1 MSTSMLATAPIGL
14 LPVLIFLVAL
24 LYLDSYKM
32 VELHV
37 VVSVILAGGLVAFA
51 SLYINGWVLDGLGW
65 ERVTYSRYAAPLVEE
80 GLKALIV
87 VMLIRFNRIGFLVD
101 AAILGFAAG
110 AGFAV
115 VENYYYLQEGN
126 TANLG
131 VWIVRGFGTAV
142 MHGGA
147 TSLFAIISQRLTER
161 SLKINPAW
169 FLPGFALAVLLHSI
183 WNHFFFSPVL
193 STMGALL
200 VLPPL
205 LFVVYRESAISMHD
219 WLQVDFDEDAELLEE
234 LTSGEFT
241 ESRIGQYLLELRS
254 SYKGTVIADMLCYLR
269 LYTELAL
276 RAKGMLMAR
285 EGGLDVPVGERT
297 REKFQEL
304 KYLEKSIGKTGCLAI
319 RPYLHMTRK
328 DLWQIY
334 LVD

>member
-1 MSTSMLATAPIGL
+1 MSMFAIAPIGL
-14 LPVLIFLVAL
+14 LPVLIFLIAL

-37 VVSVILAGGLVAFA
+37 VVGVIMLGGLVAL
-51 SLYINGWVLDGLGW
+51 SSIYINGQALDVLGW
-65 ERVTYSRYAAPLVEE
+65 NFTTFSRYAAPLIEE
-80 GLKALIV
+80 SLKALIIIF
-87 VMLIRFNRIGFLVD
+87 LIRFSRIGFLVD

-115 VENYYYLQEGN
+115 VENYFYLQQGN

-147 TSLFAIISQRLTER
+147 TALFAIISQRLTER
-161 SLKINPAW
+161 SLKFNPAW
-169 FLPGFALAVLLHSI
+169 FLPGLALAVVLHSI
-183 WNHFFFSPVL
+183 WNHFFFNPVFSTIATLL
-193 STMGALL
+193 S
-200 VLPPL
+200 LPPL
-205 LFVVYRESAISMHD
+205 LVVVYRKSAQSMHA
-219 WLQVDFDEDAELLEE
+219 WLEVDFDEDAELLEE

-241 ESRIGQYLLELRS
+241 KSRIGQYLLELRG

-276 RAKGMLMAR
+276 RAKGLLMAR
-285 EGGLDVPVGERT
+285 EGGLEVPVGERT

-304 KYLEKSIGKTGCLAI
+304 HYLEKSIGKTGCLAMK
-319 RPYLHMTRK
+319 PYLHMTRK

>member
-1 MSTSMLATAPIGL
+1 MSTSMLAIALIGL

-32 VELHV
+32 VELHL
-37 VVSVILAGGLVAFA
+37 VIGVIVAAGLVA
-51 SLYINGWVLDGLGW
+51 YIAMYMNGWVETGLNL
-65 ERVTYSRYAAPLVEE
+65 ERVTLQRYAAPPLEE
-80 GLKALIV
+80 CLKGLIV
-87 VMLIRFNRIGFLVD
+87 IALIRFNRIGFLVD
-101 AAILGFAAG
+101 AAILGFAVG

-115 VENYYYLQEGN
+115 VENYTYMQDN

-142 MHGGA
+142 MHGGVTA
-147 TSLFAIISQRLTER
+147 LFAIISQRLTER
-161 SLKINPAW
+161 SLKFNPVW
-169 FLPGFALAVLLHSI
+169 FLPGFALAVVLHSI
-183 WNHFFFSPVL
+183 WNHFFFNPVL
-193 STMGALL
+193 ATMGTLL
-200 VLPPL
+200 ILPPM
-205 LFVVYRESAISMHD
+205 LFVVYRKSAQSMHD
-219 WLQVDFDEDAELLEE
+219 WLEADFDEDAELLEE

-241 ESRIGQYLLELRS
+241 ESRIGKYLLELRG

-285 EGGLDVPVGERT
+285 EGGLDAPVGERT
-297 REKFQEL
+297 KEKFQEL
-304 KYLEKSIGKTGCLAI
+304 KYLEKSIGKTGCLAM

>member
-1 MSTSMLATAPIGL
+1 MSTSMLVTALIGL

-37 VVSVILAGGLVAFA
+37 VVVVIIAGGLSAYA
-51 SLYINGWVLDGLGW
+51 ALYLNGWIMGGLDW
-65 ERVTYSRYAAPLVEE
+65 EKDIYSWYAAPLVEE
-80 GLKALIV
+80 ALKALIV
-87 VMLIRFNRIGFLVD
+87 IVLIQFNRIGFLVD

-115 VENYYYLQEGN
+115 VENYHYWQQGITTN
-126 TANLG
+126 PG

-147 TSLFAIISQRLTER
+147 TALFAIISQRLTER
-161 SLKINPAW
+161 SLKFNPAW
-169 FLPGFALAVLLHSI
+169 LLPGFILAVVLHSI
-183 WNHFFFSPVL
+183 WNHFFFNPVL
-193 STMGALL
+193 STIGTLL

-205 LFVVYRESAISMHD
+205 LMVVYRKSARSMHD
-219 WLQVDFDEDAELLEE
+219 WLEVDFDEDAELLEE

-241 ESRIGQYLLELRS
+241 ESRIGKYLLELRG

-276 RAKGMLMAR
+276 RAKGMLLAR
-285 EGGLDVPVGERT
+285 EGGLDVPIGERT
-297 REKFQEL
+297 EEKFQEL
-304 KYLEKSIGKTGCLAI
+304 KYLEKSIGKTGCLAMK
-319 RPYLHMTRK
+319 PYLHMTRK

>member
-1 MSTSMLATAPIGL
+1 MLVTALIGL

-37 VVSVILAGGLVAFA
+37 VIVVIIAGGLSAYA
-51 SLYINGWVLDGLGW
+51 ALYFNGWIMGGLGW
-65 ERVTYSRYAAPLVEE
+65 EKNVYSWYAAPLVEE
-80 GLKALIV
+80 ALKALIV
-87 VMLIRFNRIGFLVD
+87 IVLIQFNRIGFLVD

-115 VENYYYLQEGN
+115 VENYYYWQQGITSN
-126 TANLG
+126 PG

-147 TSLFAIISQRLTER
+147 TALFAIISQRLTER
-161 SLKINPAW
+161 SLKFNPAW
-169 FLPGFALAVLLHSI
+169 LLPGFILAVVLHSI
-183 WNHFFFSPVL
+183 WNHFFFNPVL
-193 STMGALL
+193 STIGTLL

-205 LFVVYRESAISMHD
+205 LMVVYRKSARSMHD
-219 WLQVDFDEDAELLEE
+219 WLEVDFDEDAELLEE

-241 ESRIGQYLLELRS
+241 ESRIGKYLLELRS

-276 RAKGMLMAR
+276 RAKGLLLAR
-285 EGGLDVPVGERT
+285 EGGLDVPIGERT
-297 REKFQEL
+297 EEKFQEL
-304 KYLEKSIGKTGCLAI
+304 KYLEKSIGKTGCLAMK
-319 RPYLHMTRK
+319 PYLHMTRK